1 MNKKIDHILPTV
13 ASAEVNDLKELLEEI
28 LAKLTDGNI
37 PDMESLDY
45 LKASVHRYLHTVENA
60 PSKQPQTS
68 VYVHFEEG
76 KITDTVLDK
85 TILECFTIP
94 EIVRLIHRLTLEKIV
109 RTSETEVSDEYIAM
123 LLKHGLATEV
133 TVHEDDISDIHYYML
148 TNNGWQILADDSVE
162 KSIQSI
168 DHSFLLPKASM
179 MSSDMVSEQ
188 TIYGLHQIKKFY
200 SGRSDVG
207 YMVFSDKEISCL
219 LLGCDISS
227 RHSTDYCIAGAC
239 VAHWKNEIGP
249 RIHYL
254 CKTGKI
260 GSLTIVVDTKEDE
273 NHLKLQTGLDEKV
286 MDHLKYFNL
295 LEDRNEC

>member
-109 RTSETEVSDEYIAM
+109 RTS
-123 LLKHGLATEV
+123 
-133 TVHEDDISDIHYYML
+133 
-148 TNNGWQILADDSVE
+148 
-162 KSIQSI
+162 
-168 DHSFLLPKASM
+168 
-179 MSSDMVSEQ
+179 
-188 TIYGLHQIKKFY
+188 
-200 SGRSDVG
+200 
-207 YMVFSDKEISCL
+207 CL
-219 LLGCDISS
+219 LYTS
-227 RHSTDYCIAGAC
+227 RRNVLLDCSWRTVKKNVASFRNGESTLFLNAY
-239 VAHWKNEIGP
+239 
-249 RIHYL
+249 
-254 CKTGKI
+254 
-260 GSLTIVVDTKEDE
+260 
-273 NHLKLQTGLDEKV
+273 
-286 MDHLKYFNL
+286 
-295 LEDRNEC
+295 